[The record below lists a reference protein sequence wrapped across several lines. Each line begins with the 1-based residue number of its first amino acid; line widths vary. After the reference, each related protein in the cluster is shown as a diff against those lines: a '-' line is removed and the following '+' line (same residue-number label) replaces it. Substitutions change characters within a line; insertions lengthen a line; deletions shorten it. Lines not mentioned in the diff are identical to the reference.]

1 MCFRVFYPLKIGHT
15 KKCIFLKIGHF
26 ISLTT
31 KTLII
36 YTLRFAKKSVMG
48 LHFNQNWGYIFRR
61 SISLI
66 MRSILSMFSSA
77 CL

>member
-48 LHFNQNWGYIFRR
+48 LHWGYILTKTGVTF
-61 SISLI
+61 LGVPF
-66 MRSILSMFSSA
+66 L
-77 CL
+77 